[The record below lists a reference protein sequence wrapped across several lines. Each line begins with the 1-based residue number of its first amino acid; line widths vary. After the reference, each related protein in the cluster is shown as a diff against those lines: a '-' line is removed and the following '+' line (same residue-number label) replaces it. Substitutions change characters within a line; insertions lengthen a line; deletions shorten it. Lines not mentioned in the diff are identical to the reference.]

1 MNGVKKLLKCLIM
14 GWLLLIKHSN
24 VVYVLRRANIKKEEA
39 LGHLPNPRLPQV
51 AKASFLQEERAQKIH
66 RQ

>member
-1 MNGVKKLLKCLIM
+1 M